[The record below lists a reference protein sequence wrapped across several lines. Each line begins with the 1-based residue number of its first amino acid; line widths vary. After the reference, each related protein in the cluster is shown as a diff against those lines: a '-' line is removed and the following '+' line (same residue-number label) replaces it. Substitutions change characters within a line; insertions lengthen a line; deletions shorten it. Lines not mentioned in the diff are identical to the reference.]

1 MYNFSKI
8 CDMCS
13 SVGLPTYKIPSKYVN
28 KWSLREFYLPGQSTF
43 KFFNWTSA
51 IVMYKEDWGVKILKQ
66 DNGKYCYTLWLVN
79 ESDIDEAF
87 KNLSKLTKEIRTKA
101 KIMELN
107 GDFLKDG
114 T

>member
-1 MYNFSKI
+1 
-8 CDMCS
+8 
-13 SVGLPTYKIPSKYVN
+13 
-28 KWSLREFYLPGQSTF
+28 
-43 KFFNWTSA
+43 
-51 IVMYKEDWGVKILKQ
+51 MYKEDWGVKILKQ

-79 ESDIDEAF
+79 ESEIDEAF

-107 GDFLKDG
+107 GDFFKDG